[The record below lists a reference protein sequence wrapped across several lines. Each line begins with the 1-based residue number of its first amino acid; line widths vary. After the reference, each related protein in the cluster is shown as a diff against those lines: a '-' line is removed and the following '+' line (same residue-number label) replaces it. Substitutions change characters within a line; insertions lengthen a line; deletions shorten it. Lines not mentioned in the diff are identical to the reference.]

1 MKKQQTMI
9 YNQQKKQKT
18 QLRLSRIASIVLLM
32 LIAGTCELLAQAQKV
47 VNPTILYSGT
57 PRKYVIGGINVTGIE
72 TQEPYVIIGLSNLS
86 VGDEITVP
94 GEAITAAVK
103 RYWEFGLFSDV
114 SITADSVV
122 GSKIYLG
129 IHLKQ
134 SPRVSQ
140 INING
145 VKKGEREDIES
156 QIGIFKGNQITPDMV
171 SRAKRVI
178 ERYFEGKGY
187 KNAEVNIMQRPDV
200 NAENQMIVDVNVD
213 KKDKIKVHKIY
224 INGVEALPD
233 KKVRYAM
240 KKTRE
245 KTTFNNFLHTF
256 LRSKKFTA
264 ERYEGDKENIISL
277 YNEHGY
283 RDALIATDSVV
294 PYDEKSVDI
303 YLNIEEGNQ
312 YHLREINWVG
322 NSVYSTAQLN
332 YLLGMKAGDVYNQKL
347 LDERLNSDED
357 AVQKMYYNQGYV
369 FLKMVPIEVSVENDS
384 VDLEVRMYEGAQATI
399 DRVKISGNDRLY
411 EEVVRRELRT
421 LPGSLFSMAAVER
434 SYREIAQMGHF
445 DPEKVNP
452 NIVSNQQKGTVDIDW
467 QLVSKSSDQIE
478 VSAGWGQ
485 TGVIG
490 KLSLKFTNFSMRN
503 LFRRD
508 GNRRG
513 IIPQGDGQTL
523 TISAQSNGQYYQ
535 SYSISFFDPWFG
547 RKRPNSFS
555 VSAFMSVQTDVAS
568 SYYNSAY
575 YNNYYNYL
583 YGYGNYNN
591 YGYGYNNMSS
601 YYDPDKYIKMYGFSI
616 GWGRR
621 LRWPDD
627 YFQFSAELNYQLY
640 SLKDWQYFL
649 ITDGHCNNINL
660 TLSLSR
666 NSVDNPLYPRSG
678 SEFSLSASFTPP
690 YSAFDGKDY
699 ANLAK
704 NPKSSTYKD
713 ELRDKHKWIE
723 YYKIKFR
730 SKTYTSLTEGKYNL
744 VLMTRADFGILGS
757 YDKNKKSPFETFYMG
772 GDGMS
777 GYSYNYA
784 TDMVAL
790 RGYDNGS
797 LTPYGYE
804 GYAYTRLGMELRF
817 PFMLQ
822 TATNIYGLA
831 FVEGGNTWTDA
842 NKFNLFDLKRSAG
855 VGVRIYLQMIGLI
868 GIDWAYGFDKLFG
881 SSQYSGSQFHFI
893 LGQEF

>member
-1 MKKQQTMI
+1 MRSSLHLKVLLSVMLMFIAITGVA
-9 YNQQKKQKT
+9 QQKIDK
-18 QLRLSRIASIVLLM
+18 
-32 LIAGTCELLAQAQKV
+32 
-47 VNPTILYSGT
+47 PTILYT
-57 PRKYVIGGINVTGIE
+57 NNPPKYTIGGINLSGVDNIEPAVILGIS
-72 TQEPYVIIGLSNLS
+72 GLS
-86 VGDEITVP
+86 VGDEISVP
-94 GEAITAAVK
+94 GDAVTDAIK
-103 RYWEFGLFSDV
+103 RFWKHGLFEDV
-114 SITADSVV
+114 VITADSIV
-122 GSKIYLG
+122 GDKIYIG
-129 IHLKQ
+129 ISLNQ
-134 SPRVSQ
+134 RPRVSQ
-140 INING
+140 LNILG
-145 VKKGEREDIES
+145 VKKSDREDL
-156 QIGIFKGNQITPDMV
+156 QMKIGIIKGNQITPDIID
-171 SRAKRVI
+171 RATKI
-178 ERYFEGKGY
+178 IKNYYDEQGY
-187 KNAEVNIMQRPDV
+187 KNAEVNVVQRPDV
-200 NAENQMIVDVNVD
+200 TGDNRVIVDVNID
-213 KKDKIKVHKIY
+213 KKDKVKVHRIY
-224 INGVEALPD
+224 IEGTSALPEN
-233 KKVRYAM
+233 KVRYAM

-245 KTTFNNFLHTF
+245 KTRFDNLWHSLF
-256 LRSKKFTA
+256 RSKKFT
-264 ERYEGDKENIISL
+264 EEQYKEDKEKILDRYYEN
-277 YNEHGY
+277 GY
-283 RDALIATDSVV
+283 RDARIVKDSVV
-294 PYDEKSVDI
+294 MYDDKSVDI
-303 YLNIEEGNQ
+303 YLGIEEGSK
-312 YHLREINWVG
+312 YYIRSIKWVG
-322 NSVYSTAQLN
+322 NSVFSTA
-332 YLLGMKAGDVYNQKL
+332 YLDYVLRMKPGDVYNQKGL
-347 LDERLNSDED
+347 EERLLFDED
-357 AVQKMYYNQGYV
+357 AVKNVYYNEGYV
-369 FLKMVPIEVSVENDS
+369 FFNVIPTEARIENDS
-384 VDLEVRMYEGAQATI
+384 VDLELRMVEGVQASI
-399 DRVKISGNDRLY
+399 GRVSISGNDRLY
-411 EEVVRRELRT
+411 EEVVRRELYT
-421 LPGSLFSMAAVER
+421 LPGSLFSMDALER
-434 SYREIAQMGHF
+434 SFRQIANMGHF
-445 DPEKVNP
+445 DPESIDPGVVPNP
-452 NIVSNQQKGTVDIDW
+452 ENGTVDMNW
-467 QLVSKSSDQIE
+467 KLQTKSSDQIE

-503 LFRRD
+503 LFKKKAL
-508 GNRRG
+508 RRG

-523 TISAQSNGQYYQ
+523 TISAQSNGRYYQ
-535 SYSISFFDPWFG
+535 SYSVSFFDPWFG

-601 YYDPDKYIKMYGFSI
+601 YYDPDKYIKMYGLSI

-660 TLSLSR
+660 TLWLSR
-666 NSVDNPLYPRSG
+666 NSVDNPLYPRHG

-704 NPKSSTYKD
+704 NPKSSTYKQ
-713 ELRDKHKWIE
+713 ELREKHKWIE

-784 TDMVAL
+784 TDMIAL

-822 TATNIYGLA
+822 TSTNIYGLA

>member
-1 MKKQQTMI
+1 MRYI
-9 YNQQKKQKT
+9 SF
-18 QLRLSRIASIVLLM
+18 LRSIAALLTLM
-32 LIAGTCELLAQAQKV
+32 LFATDMLAQDVKV

-57 PRKYVIGGINVTGIE
+57 PRKYEIGGINLSGVDNH
-72 TQEPYVIIGLSNLS
+72 EPYVIIGISGLS

-94 GEAITAAVK
+94 GEDVTSALK
-103 RYWEFGLFSDV
+103 RYWKFGLFSDV
-114 SITADSVV
+114 SITADSII

-134 SPRVSQ
+134 SPRVSD
-140 INING
+140 IKIKG
-145 VKKGEREDIES
+145 VKKSEREDLETK
-156 QIGIFKGNQITPDMV
+156 IGLIKGNQITPDMV
-171 SRAKRVI
+171 SRARRVI
-178 ERYFEGKGY
+178 KRYFEEKGY
-187 KNAEVNIMQRPDV
+187 KNVEINIMQRPDV
-200 NAENQMIVDVNVD
+200 NIENQVIVDVNID

-224 INGVEALPD
+224 IDGIKAMPD

-245 KTTFNNFLHTF
+245 KTTLKNFFHTF
-256 LRSKKFTA
+256 LRSKKYTD
-264 ERYEGDKENIISL
+264 ERYEGDKDNIISL
-277 YNEHGY
+277 YNEHGF
-283 RDALIATDSVV
+283 RDAIIVSDSVV
-294 PYDEKSVDI
+294 PYNDNSVDI
-303 YLNIEEGNQ
+303 YLTLDEGNK
-312 YHLREINWVG
+312 YYLKSIKWVG
-322 NSVYSTAQLN
+322 NSVYSTSQLD
-332 YLLGMKAGDVYNQKL
+332 YLLSMKPGDVYNQKL
-347 LDERLNSDED
+347 LDERLNIDDNSVKNTYFD
-357 AVQKMYYNQGYV
+357 NGYV
-369 FLKMVPIEVSVENDS
+369 FLNLLPIEVSVDNDS
-384 VDLEVRMYEGAQATI
+384 VELEIRMHEGSQATI
-399 DRVKISGNDRLY
+399 NRVKISGNDRLY
-411 EEVVRRELRT
+411 EDVVRRELRT
-421 LPGSLFSMAAVER
+421 LPGSLFSMEAVKR

-445 DPEKVNP
+445 DAEKINP
-452 NIVSNQQKGTVDIDW
+452 DLVPNDQTGTVDINW

-503 LFRRD
+503 LFRKG

-523 TISAQSNGQYYQ
+523 TISAQSNGKYYQ
-535 SYSISFFDPWFG
+535 AYSVSFFDPWFG
-547 RKRPNSFS
+547 RKRPNSLS

-575 YNNYYNYL
+575 YNNYYNYM

-591 YGYGYNNMSS
+591 YGYNNMSS

-627 YFQFSAELNYQLY
+627 FFTFSAELNYQLY

-649 ITDGHCNNINL
+649 ITDGNCNNINL
-660 TLSLSR
+660 SLSLSR
-666 NSVDNPLYPRSG
+666 NSVDNPLFPRRG
-678 SEFSLSASFTPP
+678 SEFSLTTSFTPP
-690 YSAFDGKDY
+690 YSMFDGKDY
-699 ANLAK
+699 KNLAS
-704 NPKSSTYKD
+704 NPKSPTYKA
-713 ELRDKHKWIE
+713 ELREKHKWIE
-723 YYKIKFR
+723 YYKIKFK
-730 SKTYTSLTEGKYNL
+730 SKTYTSLTGGNYNL
-744 VLMTRADFGILGS
+744 VLMTRADFGLLGS
-757 YDKNKKSPFETFYMG
+757 YDSYKKSPFETFYMG

-804 GYAYTRLGMELRF
+804 GYAYARLGMELRF

-822 TATNIYGLA
+822 TSTNIYGLA
-831 FVEGGNTWTDA
+831 FVEAGNSWTEMSQ
-842 NKFNLFDLKRSAG
+842 FNLFDLKRSAG
-855 VGVRIYLQMIGLI
+855 VGVRIFLQMIGLI
-868 GIDWAYGFDKLFG
+868 GIDWAYGFDKLYG
-881 SSQYSGSQFHFI
+881 SSQYGGSQFHFI